1 MSLFESITILKSQL
15 ESAEKEIQA
24 LQGGRKAS
32 SSRARKSLMSVKSG
46 SHDLRKQIM
55 AHTKGMDVKKRI
67 PKGKQEPVAE
77 ADEAVEKPVI
87 EKPKRVRKKK
97 EVKEPEPTE

>member
-15 ESAEKEIQA
+15 DAAEKEINA

-55 AHTKGMDVKKRI
+55 LHTKSMEVKKRI
-67 PKGKQEPVAE
+67 PKGKQEPAAE
-77 ADEAVEKPVI
+77 AEVVEKP
-87 EKPKRVRKKK
+87 KPRAPRKKK
-97 EVKEPEPTE
+97 EVVPVEPTE

>member
-15 ESAEKEIQA
+15 DAAEKEIQA

-77 ADEAVEKPVI
+77 PVAEAVVEEPVL
-87 EKPKRVRKKK
+87 KPKKVRKKVK
-97 EVKEPEPTE
+97 EVAPVE